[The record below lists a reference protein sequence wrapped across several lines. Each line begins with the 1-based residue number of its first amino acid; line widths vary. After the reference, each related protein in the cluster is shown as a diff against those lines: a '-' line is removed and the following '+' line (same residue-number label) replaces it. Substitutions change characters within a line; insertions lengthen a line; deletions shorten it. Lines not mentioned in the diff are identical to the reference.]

1 MYPLIDDAA
10 KQFTDYINMKMASST
25 SVIFDVRDIS
35 LRYSCNSI
43 TSTTYAFNAQAYD
56 DENTSGILN
65 YGRRMWKSISTST
78 QLPSSPITQEVNQYF
93 IRITNHAVQ
102 RRRYSNEKR
111 SDLLNYIISLK
122 DKRNFSE
129 IETAAHAMAFF
140 LNGFE
145 TSSLALCYVLYELS
159 KNTRVQDKLRME
171 INEYIDKNQTVQIE
185 TLLNLTYLDQVFYE
199 AIRLHPPLFYTTRQC
214 NETIELISDEQKIL
228 IPFGTTIWIPIY
240 SIHRDPDVYENPHE
254 FMPERFDEENGG
266 VKAFRDKCVL
276 IPFGE
281 SARICLG
288 KKLGT
293 LQIKAAVVEL
303 LRNFELICDD
313 SVTGEDVE
321 IRPHQ
326 FANLP
331 KGDILVQFKKLSDS

>member
-10 KQFTDYINMKMASST
+10 KQFTGYINMKMASNT
-25 SVIFDVRDIS
+25 SIVFDVRDIS

-43 TSTTYAFNAQAYD
+43 TSTTYAFNAKAYD
-56 DENTSGILN
+56 GENTSEILN
-65 YGRRMWKSISTST
+65 YGRKMWKSISSST
-78 QLPSSPITQEVNQYF
+78 QLPSSPITREVNQYF
-93 IRITNHAVQ
+93 IRITNQAVQ
-102 RRRYSNEKR
+102 RRRYNNEKR
-111 SDLLNYIISLK
+111 NDLLNYVISLK

-129 IETAAHAMAFF
+129 IETAAHAMTFF
-140 LNGFE
+140 LDGFE

-159 KNTRVQDKLRME
+159 KNTRVQEKLRIE
-171 INEYIDKNQTVQIE
+171 INENIDKNQTVPIE

-199 AIRLHPPLFYTTRQC
+199 AIRLHPPLYYTTRQC
-214 NETIELISDEQKIL
+214 NESIELISDEQKIL
-228 IPFGTTIWIPIY
+228 IPNGTTIWIPIY
-240 SIHRDPDVYENPHE
+240 SIHRDPDIYENPHE
-254 FMPERFDEENGG
+254 FMPERFNEENGG

-281 SARICLG
+281 SAHICLG

-313 SVTGEDVE
+313 SVTDDDLE
-321 IRPHQ
+321 IRPQ
-326 FANLP
+326 RFANIP
-331 KGDILVQFKKLSDS
+331 KGEIKVQFKKLSEF